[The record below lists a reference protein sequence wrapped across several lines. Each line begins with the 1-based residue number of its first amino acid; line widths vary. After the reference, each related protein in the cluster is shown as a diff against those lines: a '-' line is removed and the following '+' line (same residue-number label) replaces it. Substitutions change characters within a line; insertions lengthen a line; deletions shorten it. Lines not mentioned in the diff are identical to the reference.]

1 MVGRFLKTECR
12 VQHERHSFLTAC
24 DHSNDL
30 WASRMSMS
38 RWSNS
43 TGAQRSS
50 EATRLSISPAP
61 ANSSGA
67 TKKAENGLH
76 AVGPL
81 RPTKDEGTVTHG
93 TTPHD
98 RNEEGDPELPL
109 DLEERDKEVD
119 GSATICGNET
129 RNETLLV
136 ALSRCSRMAP
146 ISRSVTQLLLLLLI
160 SDTSLQTP
168 SPFLGRDAFRAAA
181 PGDERRSRVR
191 QGVAI
196 PDQRRDGG
204 RLADLSRTWS
214 SAPRA
219 S

>member
-1 MVGRFLKTECR
+1 
-12 VQHERHSFLTAC
+12 
-24 DHSNDL
+24 
-30 WASRMSMS
+30 
-38 RWSNS
+38 
-43 TGAQRSS
+43 
-50 EATRLSISPAP
+50 
-61 ANSSGA
+61 
-67 TKKAENGLH
+67 
-76 AVGPL
+76 
-81 RPTKDEGTVTHG
+81 
-93 TTPHD
+93 
-98 RNEEGDPELPL
+98 LPL
-109 DLEERDKEVD
+109 DLEERDKEGD

-129 RNETLLV
+129 RKETLLV

-146 ISRSVTQLLLLLLI
+146 ISRSVTQLLLLLI